1 MISFLRKLIFKFK
14 PFQVYPA
21 LNIKKKNEGDT
32 ISNLETRLKK
42 IEKRLIETEKAC
54 HLRSSEDR
62 LKDLEEKFEE
72 QINHFPLLE
81 RKFIKLEIDKRIL
94 KECPETAKNTNYLP
108 WNNPENGKTTDQNI
122 CCWYFR
128 IYFLFAAKEKVYK
141 FRRQSFLVIQDNGL
155 KEFKKFSEREKN
167 D

>member
-1 MISFLRKLIFKFK
+1 M
-14 PFQVYPA
+14 
-21 LNIKKKNEGDT
+21 NIKKKKEGDT
-32 ISNLETRLKK
+32 ISNLETKLKK

-72 QINHFPLLE
+72 RINHFPLLE

-122 CCWYFR
+122 YCWYFR
-128 IYFLFAAKEKVYK
+128 IYFYLRLK
-141 FRRQSFLVIQDNGL
+141 RRFINLEDSRF
-155 KEFKKFSEREKN
+155 
-167 D
+167 

>member
-32 ISNLETRLKK
+32 ISNLETKLKK

-54 HLRSSEDR
+54 HLRSNEDR

-81 RKFIKLEIDKRIL
+81 RKFIK
-94 KECPETAKNTNYLP
+94 P
-108 WNNPENGKTTDQNI
+108 
-122 CCWYFR
+122 
-128 IYFLFAAKEKVYK
+128 FLA
-141 FRRQSFLVIQDNGL
+141 SLLVVG
-155 KEFKKFSEREKN
+155 
-167 D
+167 

>member
-1 MISFLRKLIFKFK
+1 MISFLKKLIFKFK

-21 LNIKKKNEGDT
+21 LNIKKKKEGDT
-32 ISNLETRLKK
+32 ISNLETKLKK

-72 QINHFPLLE
+72 RINHFPLLE

-94 KECPETAKNTNYLP
+94 KECPETAKNTNYLCDF
-108 WNNPENGKTTDQNI
+108 T
-122 CCWYFR
+122 
-128 IYFLFAAKEKVYK
+128 
-141 FRRQSFLVIQDNGL
+141 
-155 KEFKKFSEREKN
+155 EFKSVIIMIHIFYKSRNNLIILPTPFFEALP
-167 D
+167 